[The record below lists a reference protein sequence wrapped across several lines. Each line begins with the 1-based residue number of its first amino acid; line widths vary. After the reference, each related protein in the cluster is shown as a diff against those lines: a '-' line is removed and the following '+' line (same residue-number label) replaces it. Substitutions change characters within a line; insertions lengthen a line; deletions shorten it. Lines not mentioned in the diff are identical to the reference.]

1 MHSFNGITVKDLI
14 LIEDLFTIN
23 VTIYK
28 LDGKSAQLSY
38 RSRGLYDQTMNL
50 NKYQN
55 HLSLI
60 CDFDKYCAVYC
71 CMSCKKLHYGRKA
84 FLRHCKACKVIT
96 RQKYPGDIFK
106 AKEKIFENLAMIGVH
121 VPPNDRNFPFYEC
134 FDFESFF
141 NKRND
146 CKMRNN

>member
-1 MHSFNGITVKDLI
+1 M
-14 LIEDLFTIN
+14 EDLFKNN
-23 VTIYK
+23 VTVYK

-38 RSRGLYDQTMNL
+38 RSWGLYYQTMNL

-71 CMSCKKLHYGRKA
+71 CMSCEKLRYGRNGL
-84 FLRHCKACKVIT
+84 LRHCKTYKVIT
-96 RQKYPGDIFK
+96 RQKYPGGIFK
-106 AKEKIFENLAMIGVH
+106 AKETIFEKLAMIGVH
-121 VPPNDRNFPFYEC
+121 VPPNNHNFPFYNC

-141 NKRND
+141 DKQNFP
-146 CKMRNN
+146 